1 VEKKRDVKG
10 EVEMENEEKK
20 ADNSKRRGKV
30 LSVD

>member
-20 ADNSKRRGKV
+20 ADKSKRRGKV